1 MEPER
6 LLLDQ
11 IATGELDA
19 HLTAIFDAVRAR
31 RELLHT
37 FGAAKA
43 LAMLTVGDPVRIN
56 HQRLATCTGSEAASS
71 KVDEHAATVCI
82 HRPVGRFT
90 SGEIR
95 CPPLVFDTLNP
106 AA

>member
-1 MEPER
+1 M
-6 LLLDQ
+6 LDQ
-11 IATGELDA
+11 VATGELDA

-37 FGAAKA
+37 VDVAKA
-43 LAMLTVGDPVRIN
+43 LAMLHVGDPRSD
-56 HQRLATCTGSEAASS
+56 QPSRPSLATCTGSEAASS
-71 KVDEHAATVCI
+71 KVDEEAAIVCI

-95 CPPLVFDTLNP
+95 CPSLVFDRLDP